1 MMRKLILVLA
11 FMLMLFANPLLA
23 DKIVPL
29 PGLFKPNTFAV
40 DDHQIYIAD
49 GTSVCIYSLTD
60 FTLKTKFGREGEG
73 PKEFKRKIYLVDIQ
87 QDYITVNSDGKI
99 SFFTKEGKFIKEIET
114 PPQHRRFRPLGKKF
128 TGAGALV
135 DNNVLYN
142 AINIYGANLK
152 KEKEIA
158 RIQHEFQS
166 GKGTDVFAR
175 TQSAGVCEN
184 KLLVAGQRDFIIDVF
199 DENGKKLYSI
209 KRELEKINVTQK
221 DKDDVMHFLK
231 TNPETKF
238 YFEMLKPIKISD
250 RYPAIREIAAADK
263 KFYVITWKKKEGKS
277 QCLIFDLDGKFLKEI
292 FLPLNSMDIADLYPL
307 AVKNG
312 KLYQLVDNTDT
323 EEWELHIT
331 EIK

>member
-1 MMRKLILVLA
+1 MLLYVLIVSLVSGPVCTA
-11 FMLMLFANPLLA
+11 ETIA
-23 DKIVPL
+23 L
-29 PGLFKPNTFAV
+29 PDLQKPKTFAV
-40 DDHQIYIAD
+40 DNRQIYIAD

-60 FTLKTKFGREGEG
+60 FTLKTKFGGEGEG
-73 PKEFKRKIYLVDIQ
+73 PQEFKEKIYLVDVQ
-87 QDYITVNSDGKI
+87 QDYISVNSVGKVTL
-99 SFFTKEGKFIKEIET
+99 FTKEGKFVKGMKT

-135 DNNVLYN
+135 ENNVLYN
-142 AINIYGANLK
+142 AINIYDANLK

-175 TQSAGVCEN
+175 TQAADVCEN

-238 YFEMLKPIKISD
+238 YFDMLKPIKISP

-263 KFYVITWKKKEGKS
+263 KVYVITWKKKEGKS

-292 FLPLNSMDIADLYPL
+292 FLPLKSMDIVDLYPL